1 MTKDA
6 LSDRGRNGQVRMT
19 NDGTGQSAL
28 VNRHSSIAWRLR
40 HYANAVWA
48 ENIKEWKL
56 ELTYPLDFVRSLI
69 DPVVYLLPY
78 VLYGVALVGGR
89 FSPNLQKLVG
99 TSDIVSF
106 ITIGYVFIGFMNMA
120 LWAMGFSL
128 RKEQMYGTLEA
139 VFAAPVPRW
148 VFTMGMSMH
157 SILHQ
162 FLMIA
167 VQLIFITAVFSLKVN
182 PAGLLPSLAM
192 IGLMLIALYGIG
204 MIMASTTLIFKQGW
218 LISEALGSLLMVVT
232 PIAYPLA
239 VLPVFMQKAALTV
252 PTTYGILAARHF
264 LLGEQMGFSV
274 GTAFLR
280 VAVLCVAWVVFGLI
294 VFAII
299 DRYTR
304 RSGTLSHY

>member
-1 MTKDA
+1 MTNDEF
-6 LSDRGRNGQVRMT
+6 RMT
-19 NDGTGQSAL
+19 NVGTATGTPEPL
-28 VNRHSSIAWRLR
+28 NPGTPLFRRLR

-89 FSPNLQKLVG
+89 FSPNLAKLVG
-99 TSDIVSF
+99 TTDIVSF

-128 RKEQMYGTLEA
+128 RKEQMYGTLES

-167 VQLIFITAVFSLKVN
+167 VQLIFVLAVFSIKVN
-182 PAGLLPSLAM
+182 PLGLLPAFAM

-218 LISEALGSLLMVVT
+218 LISEALGSLLMVIT

-239 VLPVFMQKAALTV
+239 VLPLFMQKAALAV
-252 PTTYGILAARHF
+252 PTTYGIMTARHF

-280 VAVLCVAWVVFGLI
+280 VAVLCVVWVVFGLVI
-294 VFAII
+294 FAAI
-299 DRYTR
+299 DRSTR

>member
-1 MTKDA
+1 MKQDSRNQGSKDSSPPTRILESSNPGI
-6 LSDRGRNGQVRMT
+6 LS
-19 NDGTGQSAL
+19 
-28 VNRHSSIAWRLR
+28 RLR
-40 HYANAVWA
+40 HYAGAVWA

-56 ELTYPLDFVRSLI
+56 ELTYPADFARSLI

-78 VLYGVALVGGR
+78 LFYGVALVGGR
-89 FSPNLQKLVG
+89 TSANLEKLVG
-99 TSDIVSF
+99 TSDIVTF
-106 ITIGYVFIGFMNMA
+106 ITLGYVFIGFMNMA

-128 RKEQMYGTLEA
+128 RKEQMYGTLES

-167 VQLIFITAVFSLKVN
+167 VQLVFILAVFSLKVN
-182 PAGLLPSLAM
+182 PLGILPSLVMVA
-192 IGLMLIALYGIG
+192 LMLVALYGVG

-218 LISEALGSLLMVVT
+218 LISEAMGSILMIIT

-239 VLPVFMQKAALTV
+239 VLPVFMQKAALAV
-252 PTTYGILAARHF
+252 PTTYGILAVRHF
-264 LLGEQMGFSV
+264 MMGEQMGFSV
-274 GTAFLR
+274 GAAFLR
-280 VAVLCVAWVVFGLI
+280 VAVLCIIWVAFGL
-294 VFAII
+294 VTFTLI
-299 DRYTR
+299 DKYTR

>member
-1 MTKDA
+1 VEEPGARPLDH
-6 LSDRGRNGQVRMT
+6 
-19 NDGTGQSAL
+19 SATWPL
-28 VNRHSSIAWRLR
+28 LFRLR

-56 ELTYPLDFVRSLI
+56 ELTYPLDFLRSLV

-78 VLYGVALVGGR
+78 VFYGIALVGGR
-89 FSPNLQKLVG
+89 FSPNLEKLVG
-99 TSDIVSF
+99 TTDIVSF

-128 RKEQMYGTLEA
+128 RKEQMYGTLEP

-162 FLMIA
+162 FLMI
-167 VQLIFITAVFSLKVN
+167 VTQLLFILAVFSLKVN
-182 PAGLLPSLAM
+182 PLGLLPALAM
-192 IGLMLIALYGIG
+192 IGVMLIALYGIG

-218 LISEALGSLLMVVT
+218 LISEAIGSLLMLVT

-239 VLPVFMQKAALTV
+239 VLPVFMQKAALAV
-252 PTTYGILAARHF
+252 PTTYGILVARHF
-264 LLGEQMGFSV
+264 LMGEQMGFSV
-274 GTAFLR
+274 GAAFLR
-280 VAVLCVAWVVFGLI
+280 VAVLCVIWVLCGLVI
-294 VFAII
+294 FAAI
-299 DRYTR
+299 DRSTR

>member
-1 MTKDA
+1 MAEGSRVQGFKGSGT
-6 LSDRGRNGQVRMT
+6 RTPEPRNPRT
-19 NDGTGQSAL
+19 LPLA
-28 VNRHSSIAWRLR
+28 RLR
-40 HYANAVWA
+40 HYALAVWA

-69 DPVVYLLPY
+69 DPIVYLLPY
-78 VLYGVALVGGR
+78 VLYGIALVGGR
-89 FSPNLQKLVG
+89 YSPNLQKLVG

-192 IGLMLIALYGIG
+192 IGLMLVALYGIG

-280 VAVLCVAWVVFGLI
+280 VAVLCVAWVVFGLV
-294 VFAII
+294 VFALI

>member
-1 MTKDA
+1 MTDG
-6 LSDRGRNGQVRMT
+6 DFRMT
-19 NDGTGQSAL
+19 SDGERTANPGPWSRVA
-28 VNRHSSIAWRLR
+28 
-40 HYANAVWA
+40 HYARAVWA

-56 ELTYPLDFVRSLI
+56 ELTYPADFARSLI

-78 VLYGVALVGGR
+78 LLYGVALVGGR
-89 FSPNLQKLVG
+89 TSANLEKLVG
-99 TSDIVSF
+99 TSDLVSF
-106 ITIGYVFIGFMNMA
+106 VTLGYVFIGFMNMA

-128 RKEQMYGTLEA
+128 RKEQMYGTLES

-167 VQLIFITAVFSLKVN
+167 SQIVFITLIFSIRIN
-182 PAGLLPSLAM
+182 PLGLLPSLAVV
-192 IGLMLIALYGIG
+192 GVMLLALYGIG

-218 LISEALGSLLMVVT
+218 LISEALGSILMVLT

-239 VLPVFMQKAALTV
+239 VLPLFMQKAALAV
-252 PTTYGILAARHF
+252 PTTYGILTARHF
-264 LLGEQMGFSV
+264 LLGETMPFTV
-274 GTAFLR
+274 GDAFLR
-280 VAVLCVAWVVFGLI
+280 LAVLSVVWVAAGLVI
-294 VFAII
+294 FAVI
-299 DRYTR
+299 DRWTR

>member
-1 MTKDA
+1 
-6 LSDRGRNGQVRMT
+6 MT
-19 NDGTGQSAL
+19 NTQASMTRVQATWSR
-28 VNRHSSIAWRLR
+28 VR
-40 HYANAVWA
+40 HYARAVWA

-56 ELTYPLDFVRSLI
+56 ELTYPADFARSLI

-78 VLYGVALVGGR
+78 LLYGVALVGGR
-89 FSPNLQKLVG
+89 TSANLERLVG

-106 ITIGYVFIGFMNMA
+106 VTLGYVFIGFMNMA

-128 RKEQMYGTLEA
+128 RKEQMYGTLES

-148 VFTMGMSMH
+148 VFTMGMSIH

-167 VQLIFITAVFSLKVN
+167 SQIIFITLLFSIRIN
-182 PAGLLPSLAM
+182 PLGLLPSLAVV
-192 IGLMLIALYGIG
+192 GVMLLSLYGIG

-218 LISEALGSLLMVVT
+218 LISEALGSILMVLT

-239 VLPVFMQKAALTV
+239 VLPLLMQKAALAV
-252 PTTYGILAARHF
+252 PTTYGILTARHF
-264 LLGEQMGFSV
+264 LLGEAMPFTV
-274 GTAFLR
+274 GDAFLR
-280 VAVLCVAWVVFGLI
+280 LAVLSVVWVVAGLVI
-294 VFAII
+294 FAVI
-299 DRYTR
+299 DRWTR

>member
-1 MTKDA
+1 VKDWSGSGP
-6 LSDRGRNGQVRMT
+6 LD
-19 NDGTGQSAL
+19 
-28 VNRHSSIAWRLR
+28 HSTTWPLWRRLR
-40 HYANAVWA
+40 HYASAVWA

-56 ELTYPLDFVRSLI
+56 ELTYPLDFARSLI

-89 FSPNLQKLVG
+89 FSSNLHKLVG
-99 TSDIVSF
+99 TTDIVSF

-162 FLMIA
+162 FLMILT
-167 VQLIFITAVFSLKVN
+167 QLVFILAVFSLKVD
-182 PAGLLPSLAM
+182 PLGLLPSMAL

-204 MIMASTTLIFKQGW
+204 MIMASTTLLFKQGW

-264 LLGEQMGFSV
+264 LMGEQMGFSV

-280 VAVLCVAWVVFGLI
+280 VALLCVVWVVFGLV

>member
-1 MTKDA
+1 VVKRSSDPVKDA
-6 LSDRGRNGQVRMT
+6 SRTRPLD
-19 NDGTGQSAL
+19 
-28 VNRHSSIAWRLR
+28 HSTTWPLFFRLR

-167 VQLIFITAVFSLKVN
+167 VQVVFILAVFSLKVN
-182 PAGLLPSLAM
+182 PLGLLPSLAM
-192 IGLMLIALYGIG
+192 IGLMLVALYGIG

-239 VLPVFMQKAALTV
+239 VLPVFMQKVALAV

-264 LLGEQMGFSV
+264 LIGEQMGFSV

-280 VAVLCVAWVVFGLI
+280 VAVLCVLWVVFGLV
-294 VFAII
+294 VFTLI
-299 DRYTR
+299 DKYTR

>member
-1 MTKDA
+1 MNVPGHE
-6 LSDRGRNGQVRMT
+6 LSTSGGRRTAVA
-19 NDGTGQSAL
+19 S
-28 VNRHSSIAWRLR
+28 RLR
-40 HYANAVWA
+40 HYAAAVWA

-56 ELTYPLDFVRSLI
+56 ELTYPADFARSLI

-89 FSPNLQKLVG
+89 QSANLGKLVG
-99 TSDIVSF
+99 NTDIVTF
-106 ITIGYVFIGFMNMA
+106 ITLGYVFIGFMNMA

-128 RKEQMYGTLEA
+128 RKEQMYGTLEP

-148 VFTMGMSMH
+148 VFTMGMSAH

-167 VQLIFITAVFSLKVN
+167 VQLIFVLAVFSLKVN
-182 PAGLLPSLAM
+182 PLGILPSLAM

-204 MIMASTTLIFKQGW
+204 MIMASATLIFKQGW
-218 LISEALGSLLMVVT
+218 LISEALGSILMVLT

-239 VLPVFMQKAALTV
+239 VLPVFMQKAALAV

-264 LLGEQMGFSV
+264 LTGENIGFSLT
-274 GTAFLR
+274 TAFLR
-280 VAVLCVAWVVFGLI
+280 VAVLGVIWVAFGLVVFMLI
-294 VFAII
+294 
-299 DRYTR
+299 DKYTR

>member
-1 MTKDA
+1 M
-6 LSDRGRNGQVRMT
+6 
-19 NDGTGQSAL
+19 
-28 VNRHSSIAWRLR
+28 NRLK
-40 HYANAVWA
+40 HYAAAVWA

-56 ELTYPLDFVRSLI
+56 ELTYPADFARSLV

-78 VLYGVALVGGR
+78 LLYGVALVGGR
-89 FSPNLQKLVG
+89 QSPNLQKLVG
-99 TSDIVSF
+99 TSDIVTF
-106 ITIGYVFIGFMNMA
+106 VTLGYLFIGFLNMA

-128 RKEQMYGTLEA
+128 RKEQYYGTLES

-162 FLMIA
+162 TLMILS
-167 VQLIFITAVFSLKVN
+167 QIIFITLMFSLTIN
-182 PAGLLPSLAM
+182 PVGLLPSLAI

-218 LISEALGSLLMVVT
+218 LISEALGSILVVIT

-239 VLPVFMQKAALTV
+239 VLPVFMQKAALAV
-252 PTTYGILAARHF
+252 PTTYGILTVRHF
-264 LLGEQMGFSV
+264 LLGEQMPFSIA
-274 GTAFLR
+274 TSFLR
-280 VAVLCVAWVVFGLI
+280 VALLCVIWVAVGL
-294 VFAII
+294 VLFALI